1 MENFTTKPTQPNP
14 CTFTC
19 YSQRNQR
26 LLRSGL
32 QSATSDADDATASD
46 DADLPPTDRGRRGA
60 DAWSS
65 SDEGP
70 PRGSDPRSSPS
81 ASRALGGDSVGDGC
95 RTEALRHGGGTA
107 PSGGC
112 SSNQTAGVKSDE
124 WTEPRDLDLTPR
136 RRLWL
141 NTRVDDA
148 TIDVL

>member
-1 MENFTTKPTQPNP
+1 MDGPAS
-14 CTFTC
+14 CTSLC
-19 YSQRNQR
+19 YSQQNQR

-46 DADLPPTDRGRRGA
+46 DAERPQTDRGRRGA
-60 DAWSS
+60 EAWSS

-70 PRGSDPRSSPS
+70 PRGSDPLSSRS
-81 ASRALGGDSVGDGC
+81 ASRALGRDGGC

-107 PSGGC
+107 PSDGC
-112 SSNQTAGVKSDE
+112 SSNQTAGVKRDD
-124 WTEPRDLDLTPR
+124 WTEPRDRDLTPR